1 MHTHISV
8 RVQLQCELHDLTVDF
23 DKHRGNMAAQVK
35 QLETQLQQ
43 AHQQKVVSVQELH
56 DKLEQLKLNYH
67 SMCVCVCVCV

>member
-1 MHTHISV
+1 
-8 RVQLQCELHDLTVDF
+8 
-23 DKHRGNMAAQVK
+23 MAAQVK

-67 SMCVCVCVCV
+67 SMCVCVCVCVWMGERKFVSRFIVEKSV